1 MKIKFTE
8 LNSGYRGEKRI
19 SRLSQENRSKAI
31 IALTLVCAFLFVFL
45 LSTIG
50 IIPLDAVFLRAKVG
64 VTGNDQ
70 RFPLVISTD
79 STLDMEIIG
88 ESIILLTTENV
99 AVYSPNGRMTYSQP
113 HVFAKPAIS
122 VDDDRAVIFDRSG
135 KGFMLVNE
143 DEVVY
148 EGYADNTII
157 TAEYGEKGFYALG
170 TKSDGATS
178 SFTVYNKRNDVV
190 FQWNCAYE
198 YVVSI
203 ALSDNGRYAGVA
215 VLGAENG
222 EIFTTIQYFGLE
234 YKEPLNTQK
243 IVGASPFELEF
254 TGYNR
259 LALLTD
265 SGAYI
270 IERKADKYKKVID
283 YYSTEFNSCDMS
295 TEGNFIV
302 SLAKYGSK
310 NDFRINLFKPN
321 GKLKKEISVSD
332 EIITTCISDKYIFV
346 LSEENIRVYSYG
358 GREVSK
364 IDLKG
369 EAYTIFSTDDFIF
382 ISSLDKITRCFSFGD
397 DAIELSK

>member
-8 LNSGYRGEKRI
+8 LNSGYRGEKRV

-190 FQWNCAYE
+190 FKWNCAYE

-364 IDLKG
+364 IDFKG

-397 DAIELSK
+397 DTIELSK

>member
-8 LNSGYRGEKRI
+8 LNSGYKGEKRV
-19 SRLSQENRSKAI
+19 SRLSEKERSKAI
-31 IALTLVCAFLFVFL
+31 IALTLVGVFLFVFL
-45 LSTIG
+45 LSSFG
-50 IIPLDAVFLRAKVG
+50 VIPLDAVFLRAKVA

-70 RFPLVISTD
+70 SFPLTVNTD

-113 HVFAKPAIS
+113 HVFTKPAIS
-122 VDDDRAVIFDRSG
+122 VDDDRAVVFDRSG
-135 KGFMLVNE
+135 KGFMLINE
-143 DEVVY
+143 DGVVY
-148 EGYADNTII
+148 EGCADNTII

-170 TKSDGATS
+170 TKSEGATS
-178 SFTVYNKRNDVV
+178 TFTIYNKRNDVV
-190 FQWNCAYE
+190 FRWNCAYE
-198 YVVSI
+198 YIVSI

-215 VLGAENG
+215 VLGAEKG
-222 EIFTTIQYFGLE
+222 EVFTSVQYFGLE

-243 IVGASPFELEF
+243 IIGASPFDLEF

-259 LALLTD
+259 LTLLAD
-265 SGAYI
+265 NGAYI
-270 IERKADKYKKVID
+270 IERKSDKYEKVID

-295 TEGNFIV
+295 ANGDFIV

-310 NDFRINLFKPN
+310 NDFRINFFKPN

-332 EIITTCISDKYIFV
+332 DIITTCISEKYIFA
-346 LSEENIRVYSYG
+346 LSEEHIRVFNYG

-364 IDLKG
+364 IDFKG
-369 EAYTIFSTDDFIF
+369 EAYTIFSTDDFVF
-382 ISSLDKITRCFSFGD
+382 VSSLDKITRCFSFGD
-397 DAIELSK
+397 DTIEL